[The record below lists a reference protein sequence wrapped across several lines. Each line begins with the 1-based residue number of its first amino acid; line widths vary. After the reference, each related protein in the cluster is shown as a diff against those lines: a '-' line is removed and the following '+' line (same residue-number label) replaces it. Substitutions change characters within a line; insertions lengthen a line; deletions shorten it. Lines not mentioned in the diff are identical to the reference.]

1 LSAAASACTT
11 QVSPGP
17 QDTPSP
23 SAAAPSPT
31 GAATGNPP
39 PSPIG
44 SPGPA
49 PCEPAS
55 LALRV
60 TGWSGAAGHRIAT
73 VELQNVGSGA
83 CLVHALARP
92 QLVDAAGVILIDG
105 EPPGGSSTLE
115 VAPGGV
121 LATMVQDS
129 NYCGPD
135 PAQPVTV
142 AFVLPEGLG
151 RVLADAAPGNGLGGV
166 PPCLG
171 PAGSAGTIEMQP
183 WQP

>member
-1 LSAAASACTT
+1 
-11 QVSPGP
+11 V
-17 QDTPSP
+17 
-23 SAAAPSPT
+23 
-31 GAATGNPP
+31 
-39 PSPIG
+39 G
-44 SPGPA
+44 SPVLG

-73 VELQNVGSGA
+73 VELQNAGPSA
-83 CLVHALARP
+83 CLVYALARP

-105 EPPGGSSTLE
+105 EPPGASGTLD
-115 VAPGGV
+115 VAPDGV
-121 LATMVQDS
+121 LTTMVQDS
-129 NYCGPD
+129 NYCGPS
-135 PAQPVTV
+135 PALPVTL

-151 RVLADAAPGNGLGGV
+151 RVVAAAAPADDLDGV